1 MEVGAIR
8 QFIMHLWKLY
18 ANQASRAAKA
28 KIIDAVVI
36 TLQCHRKSAIRLLS
50 GSTAP
55 ELRRKSGNRKP
66 KYNQEH
72 EKWLVRIWRSMGKIC
87 SERIVAALEDWI
99 PALKLKLGLPQRI
112 AEKLLE
118 MSASTMD
125 RKLARYRSCDR
136 RKQNT
141 GTVRSLYTAIPIKP
155 LGITVTGPGFVE
167 IDSVAHCGGDMS
179 GTFAWT
185 ISATDLATNMT
196 FSRAVFGKSAEAV
209 TAALL
214 ELENCFPFPIYTF
227 WFDNGTEFINELVFE
242 TFANRQDFPIRIE
255 RSRPYKKNDQAYIE
269 EKNWTHVRQL
279 FGYVRIESKKAVA
292 IMNKIYEKAWCPLH
306 NFYLPQSK
314 TIEKWRIGAK
324 VRRKVDKPKTPYL
337 RLLESSTLSEQ
348 QSQSLTRKRNNQ
360 DPLDLKRE
368 LDLLFVD
375 LRKEIGSRV
384 LLMPRRFSEGLCL
397 MNTEEAS

>member
-1 MEVGAIR
+1 
-8 QFIMHLWKLY
+8 
-18 ANQASRAAKA
+18 
-28 KIIDAVVI
+28 
-36 TLQCHRKSAIRLLS
+36 
-50 GSTAP
+50 
-55 ELRRKSGNRKP
+55 
-66 KYNQEH
+66 
-72 EKWLVRIWRSMGKIC
+72 MGKIC

-155 LGITVTGPGFVE
+155 LGITVSGPGFVE
-167 IDSVAHCGGDMS
+167 IDSVAHCGGDLS

-185 ISATDLATNMT
+185 ISATDIATNMT
-196 FSRAVFGKSAEAV
+196 FCRAVFGKSAEAV

-214 ELENCFPFPIYTF
+214 EIEKSFPFPIHTF
-227 WFDNGTEFINELVFE
+227 WFDNGTEFINEIVLE
-242 TFANRQDFPIRIE
+242 TFANRQDLPIRIE
-255 RSRPYKKNDQAYIE
+255 RSRPYKKNDQAHIE
-269 EKNWTHVRQL
+269 EKNWTHVRQI
-279 FGYVRIESKKAVA
+279 FGYVRIESKKAIA
-292 IMNKIYEKAWCPLH
+292 IMNKIYERAWCPLH

-314 TIEKWRIGAK
+314 TIEKWRVGAK
-324 VRRKVDKPKTPYL
+324 VKRKIDKPKTPYC
-337 RLLESSTLSEQ
+337 RLVESGFLSEHQ
-348 QSQSLTRKRNNQ
+348 TQALKRQ
-360 DPLDLKRE
+360 RDRYDPLDFKRE

-375 LRKEIGSRV
+375 LRKEMGSRV

-397 MNTEEAS
+397 RNTEEAS